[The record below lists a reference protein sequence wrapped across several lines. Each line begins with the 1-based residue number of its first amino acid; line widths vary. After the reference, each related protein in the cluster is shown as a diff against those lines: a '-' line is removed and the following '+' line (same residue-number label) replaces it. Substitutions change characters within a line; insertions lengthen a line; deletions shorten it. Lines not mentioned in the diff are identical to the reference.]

1 MTTFYSQP
9 CCPACVCTSQSTGP
23 GSPHGALKV
32 TSILCL
38 QAEAGSLLP
47 CLNKKKKGKDG
58 EEKPCPAWARREKH
72 HLDVRVCPLP
82 GLMKAE
88 GSADLTEWAVSC
100 LQEALLQ
107 PCRAL
112 SPQQLKDKLLLITSL
127 ISFHGTSFP
136 TCLLLVSSFSFFPK
150 MTISCVLL
158 MLTQTCWE
166 FFVIPQGCSQYC
178 CKRTIEK
185 SYIALFRPAP
195 FAT

>member
-58 EEKPCPAWARREKH
+58 EDKPCPAWARREKH

-88 GSADLTEWAVSC
+88 GSADLAEWAESPAC
-100 LQEALLQ
+100 RR
-107 PCRAL
+107 PCCSPAGLSAL
-112 SPQQLKDKLLLITSL
+112 SSWRTNSYWLPLSFLSMGLRFLLAYSL
-127 ISFHGTSFP
+127 SLLFLFSPRWPSVVCFW
-136 TCLLLVSSFSFFPK
+136 CLHRHAGSSSWYHRDVPSTAARGLLRK
-150 MTISCVLL
+150 AI
-158 MLTQTCWE
+158 
-166 FFVIPQGCSQYC
+166 
-178 CKRTIEK
+178 
-185 SYIALFRPAP
+185 
-195 FAT
+195 

>member
-32 TSILCL
+32 TSIFCL

-72 HLDVRVCPLP
+72 HLDVRVCLLP

-88 GSADLTEWAVSC
+88 GSADLAEWAESPAC
-100 LQEALLQ
+100 RR
-107 PCRAL
+107 PCCSPAGL

-150 MTISCVLL
+150 MTISSCVLL

-166 FFVIPQGCSQYC
+166 FFVIPQGCS
-178 CKRTIEK
+178 
-185 SYIALFRPAP
+185 
-195 FAT
+195 